1 MQGVNKLNCVEIN
14 EMLMEDDIENGTGGV
29 VQPGGGANSSR
40 GLTGNTNETP
50 GDPLPTSSKKLVGRA
65 FE

>member
-1 MQGVNKLNCVEIN
+1 MQGVNKLSWVKIN
-14 EMLMEDDIENGTGGV
+14 EMLIENGTGGG
-29 VQPGGGANSSR
+29 VQPGGGASSSG

-65 FE
+65 IE